1 MVNLHDIRYL
11 RIGTPDLES
20 AVEFATKI
28 VGLQLVGREGKAAYF
43 RSDKVSARGDTRDHT
58 LVYFEGDP
66 SDHVIAFDLKNRDD
80 FDKAGAEIEKAGHPV
95 HYGAKNECELRR
107 VQQFLAFKDPTG
119 NKIEIVVRPFHSG
132 LRYFPSR
139 DAGITHFSHIGL
151 RTSDAPRDEAF
162 WTRLLNARVSDW
174 IGDAPL
180 LRVNT
185 IHHTL
190 ALFPSP
196 HPGVQHINHQVEDF
210 DDVMRSYYFLRDQGV
225 KIVFGPGRHPSSSAC
240 FLYFEGPDKM
250 VYEYSVGVKQALALA
265 SCASAP
271 PKPVSVIVFPGGFNW
286 PIWVAQEKGLFAKN
300 GIEVKLT
307 PTPSSVFQ
315 LTNLIDGKFD
325 IAMTA
330 IDNLIAYREGQGEVP
345 KPGPDLFA
353 FMGGD
358 NGFLRLVTVP
368 EVKSFG
374 DLRGKTLSVDALT
387 TGYAFVLLEIL
398 ERNGLLKD
406 RDYATAAA
414 GGVLQRFQALM
425 EKKHAGTLLLSPF
438 EVQAEA
444 RGFNR
449 LANATDVLG
458 RYQGL
463 VGGARKAWA
472 EQNREAV
479 IGYIRAFS
487 DAVDWLYDSRNREE
501 AIAIFL
507 KNLPSANA
515 QAAQTAYGVLLSP
528 TDGFQMKAKMDMEG
542 VKAVLA
548 LRSKYG
554 KPEKGLTDPEK
565 YYDPSFYEAAMRR

>member
-1 MVNLHDIRYL
+1 MHRMFRL
-11 RIGTPDLES
+11 
-20 AVEFATKI
+20 AA
-28 VGLQLVGREGKAAYF
+28 GL
-43 RSDKVSARGDTRDHT
+43 
-58 LVYFEGDP
+58 
-66 SDHVIAFDLKNRDD
+66 I
-80 FDKAGAEIEKAGHPV
+80 
-95 HYGAKNECELRR
+95 
-107 VQQFLAFKDPTG
+107 
-119 NKIEIVVRPFHSG
+119 
-132 LRYFPSR
+132 
-139 DAGITHFSHIGL
+139 
-151 RTSDAPRDEAF
+151 
-162 WTRLLNARVSDW
+162 
-174 IGDAPL
+174 APL
-180 LRVNT
+180 LVSC
-185 IHHTL
+185 TL
-190 ALFPSP
+190 LP
-196 HPGVQHINHQVEDF
+196 Q
-210 DDVMRSYYFLRDQGV
+210 
-225 KIVFGPGRHPSSSAC
+225 
-240 FLYFEGPDKM
+240 
-250 VYEYSVGVKQALALA
+250 
-265 SCASAP
+265 AP
-271 PKPVSVIVFPGGFNW
+271 PKTVNLIVFPGGFNW
-286 PIWVAQEKGLFAKN
+286 PIWVAQEKGLFARN
-300 GIEVKLT
+300 GIEIKLT

-330 IDNLIAYREGQGEVP
+330 IDNLIAYREGQGEVS

-487 DAVDWLYDSRNREE
+487 DAVDWLYDSRNKEE

-507 KNLPSANA
+507 KNLPSANP

-528 TDGFQMKAKMDMEG
+528 KDGFFRKARIDMEG
-542 VKAVLA
+542 VKTVLA

-554 KPEKGLTDPEK
+554 RPQKSLADPAK
-565 YYDPSFYEAAMRR
+565 YYDPGYYEEAMRR

>member
-1 MVNLHDIRYL
+1 MHRMFKLTAVALIAL
-11 RIGTPDLES
+11 LFVSCTS
-20 AVEFATKI
+20 A
-28 VGLQLVGREGKAAYF
+28 
-43 RSDKVSARGDTRDHT
+43 
-58 LVYFEGDP
+58 P
-66 SDHVIAFDLKNRDD
+66 
-80 FDKAGAEIEKAGHPV
+80 P
-95 HYGAKNECELRR
+95 
-107 VQQFLAFKDPTG
+107 
-119 NKIEIVVRPFHSG
+119 
-132 LRYFPSR
+132 
-139 DAGITHFSHIGL
+139 
-151 RTSDAPRDEAF
+151 
-162 WTRLLNARVSDW
+162 
-174 IGDAPL
+174 
-180 LRVNT
+180 
-185 IHHTL
+185 
-190 ALFPSP
+190 
-196 HPGVQHINHQVEDF
+196 
-210 DDVMRSYYFLRDQGV
+210 
-225 KIVFGPGRHPSSSAC
+225 
-240 FLYFEGPDKM
+240 
-250 VYEYSVGVKQALALA
+250 
-265 SCASAP
+265 AP
-271 PKPVSVIVFPGGFNW
+271 PKPVNLIVFPGGFNW
-286 PIWVAQEKGLFAKN
+286 PVWVAQEKGLFAKN
-300 GIEVKLT
+300 GIEVRIT

-345 KPGPDLFA
+345 KLGPDLFA

-398 ERNGLLKD
+398 ERNGLQKD
-406 RDYATAAA
+406 RDYTTAAA

-472 EQNREAV
+472 EQNRDAV
-479 IGYIRAFS
+479 VGYIRAFS
-487 DAVDWLYDSRNREE
+487 DAVDWLYEPGNKDE

-507 KNLPSANA
+507 KNLPNANA
-515 QAAQTAYGVLLSP
+515 QAAQTAYKVLLSP
-528 TDGFQMKAKMDMEG
+528 TDGFQKKARIDMEG
-542 VKAVLA
+542 VRTVLA

-554 KPEKGLTDPEK
+554 QPRKALSDPSP
-565 YYDPSFYEAAMRR
+565 YYDPSFYDAAMRR

>member
-1 MVNLHDIRYL
+1 MFGLMVGPIALL
-11 RIGTPDLES
+11 
-20 AVEFATKI
+20 
-28 VGLQLVGREGKAAYF
+28 LV
-43 RSDKVSARGDTRDHT
+43 S
-58 LVYFEGDP
+58 
-66 SDHVIAFDLKNRDD
+66 
-80 FDKAGAEIEKAGHPV
+80 
-95 HYGAKNECELRR
+95 C
-107 VQQFLAFKDPTG
+107 
-119 NKIEIVVRPFHSG
+119 
-132 LRYFPSR
+132 
-139 DAGITHFSHIGL
+139 
-151 RTSDAPRDEAF
+151 
-162 WTRLLNARVSDW
+162 
-174 IGDAPL
+174 APL
-180 LRVNT
+180 
-185 IHHTL
+185 
-190 ALFPSP
+190 PP
-196 HPGVQHINHQVEDF
+196 
-210 DDVMRSYYFLRDQGV
+210 
-225 KIVFGPGRHPSSSAC
+225 
-240 FLYFEGPDKM
+240 
-250 VYEYSVGVKQALALA
+250 
-265 SCASAP
+265 AP
-271 PKPVSVIVFPGGFNW
+271 PKTVNLIVFPGGFNW
-286 PIWVAQEKGLFAKN
+286 PIWVAQEKGLFAEN
-300 GIEVKLT
+300 GLEAKIT

-398 ERNGLLKD
+398 ERNGLQKD
-406 RDYATAAA
+406 RDYTTAAA

-463 VGGARKAWA
+463 VGGARRAWA
-472 EQNREAV
+472 EQNRDAV
-479 IGYIRAFS
+479 VGYIRAFS
-487 DAVDWLYDSRNREE
+487 DAVDWLYEPGNKDE

-507 KNLPSANA
+507 KNLPNANA
-515 QAAQTAYGVLLSP
+515 QAAQTAYKVLLSP
-528 TDGFQMKAKMDMEG
+528 TDGFQKKAKIDVDG
-542 VKAVLA
+542 VKTVLA

-554 KPEKGLTDPEK
+554 QPRKSLTDPTP
-565 YYDPSFYEAAMRR
+565 YYDPSFYDAAMRR

>member
-1 MVNLHDIRYL
+1 MT
-11 RIGTPDLES
+11 RI
-20 AVEFATKI
+20 ARFVVAT
-28 VGLQLVGREGKAAYF
+28 A
-43 RSDKVSARGDTRDHT
+43 
-58 LVYFEGDP
+58 
-66 SDHVIAFDLKNRDD
+66 
-80 FDKAGAEIEKAGHPV
+80 
-95 HYGAKNECELRR
+95 
-107 VQQFLAFKDPTG
+107 
-119 NKIEIVVRPFHSG
+119 
-132 LRYFPSR
+132 
-139 DAGITHFSHIGL
+139 
-151 RTSDAPRDEAF
+151 
-162 WTRLLNARVSDW
+162 
-174 IGDAPL
+174 
-180 LRVNT
+180 
-185 IHHTL
+185 
-190 ALFPSP
+190 
-196 HPGVQHINHQVEDF
+196 
-210 DDVMRSYYFLRDQGV
+210 
-225 KIVFGPGRHPSSSAC
+225 
-240 FLYFEGPDKM
+240 
-250 VYEYSVGVKQALALA
+250 ALALA
-265 SCASAP
+265 ACARAQAA
-271 PKPVSVIVFPGGFNW
+271 PKPVNVIVFPGGFNW
-286 PIWVAQEKGLFAKN
+286 PIWVAQERGLFAKN
-300 GIEVKLT
+300 GIEVKVT

-406 RDYATAAA
+406 RDYQTAAA
-414 GGVLQRFQALM
+414 GGVLQRFQALL
-425 EKKHAGTLLLSPF
+425 ERKHAGTLLLSPF

-472 EQNREAV
+472 ERNRDAV
-479 IGYIRAFS
+479 VGYIRAFS
-487 DAVDWLYDSRNREE
+487 DAVDWLYEPGNKDE

-507 KNLPSANA
+507 KNLPNANP
-515 QAAQTAYGVLLSP
+515 QAAQTAYKVLLSP
-528 TDGFQMKAKMDMEG
+528 TDGFQKKAKIDMEG
-542 VKAVLA
+542 VKTVLA

-554 KPEKGLTDPEK
+554 QPRKSLSDPSP
-565 YYDPSFYEAAMRR
+565 YYDPSFYGAAIKR